1 MSTPPDERRDPL
13 RILRSTACA
22 AAAAILAGAALL
34 CPAARASLGEIAEG
48 DVQPDGLY
56 LNWLD
61 RSVAPAKDFFQFA
74 NGGWIK
80 SHPIPPDRAY
90 WGVDTL
96 LEQQNQIFIRNL
108 IESLARENWAAGTAQ
123 RKIAD
128 FYASGMDER
137 AIDAAGATPLA
148 PELARI
154 AAITTRDE
162 LPQALAHLLSIGVE
176 APLSFGQMQDFED
189 STRVIAV
196 ASQSGLGLPNRD
208 YYLKDEAAFKTA
220 RIAYVAHV
228 ARMLVLLGD
237 TAPAAAAESKAIMAL
252 ETRLARASMP
262 DAEQREPHA
271 IYHPMTL
278 EAAARDRAASAICGR
293 CWASSRFRKSIPST
307 RGCPNS

>member
-1 MSTPPDERRDPL
+1 MSTPPDERSAFL
-13 RILRSTACA
+13 EILRAGAC

-34 CPAARASLGEIAEG
+34 CPAARASLGGIAEG
-48 DVQPDGLY
+48 DVKPDGLY

-61 RSVAPAKDFFQFA
+61 RSVAPGKDFFQFA

-108 IESLARENWAAGTAQ
+108 IESLAQEHWAAGTPQ

-137 AIDAAGATPLA
+137 AIDAAGAAPLA

-154 AAITTRDE
+154 AAITSREE
-162 LPQALAHLLSIGVE
+162 LPQALAHLQSIGVE
-176 APLSFGQMQDFED
+176 APLSIGQMQDFAD

-196 ASQSGLGLPNRD
+196 MTPEIDELIQALHSGSDEPMAAIWARYNAS
-208 YYLKDEAAFKTA
+208 
-220 RIAYVAHV
+220 VAP
-228 ARMLVLLGD
+228 
-237 TAPAAAAESKAIMAL
+237 PA
-252 ETRLARASMP
+252 
-262 DAEQREPHA
+262 
-271 IYHPMTL
+271 
-278 EAAARDRAASAICGR
+278 
-293 CWASSRFRKSIPST
+293 
-307 RGCPNS
+307 

>member
-13 RILRSTACA
+13 RILRSRACA

-80 SHPIPPDRAY
+80 SHPIPPDRAC
-90 WGVDTL
+90 WGADTL

-137 AIDAAGATPLA
+137 AIDAAGAAPLA

-154 AAITTRDE
+154 AAITARE
-162 LPQALAHLLSIGVE
+162 QLPQAFAYLQSIGVE
-176 APLSFGQMQDFED
+176 APLAIGQMQDFAD

-208 YYLKDEAAFKTA
+208 YYLKDEATFRMA
-220 RIAYVAHV
+220 RAAYVAHV

-237 TAPAAAAESKAIMAL
+237 TAAAAAAESKSIMAL

-262 DAEQREPHA
+262 DA
-271 IYHPMTL
+271 
-278 EAAARDRAASAICGR
+278 
-293 CWASSRFRKSIPST
+293 
-307 RGCPNS
+307 